1 LERNE
6 LLLRNYFGEVDLP
19 LNVESDIAP
28 REDENGLVKSIVS
41 KATLASRAFDRPAF
55 SRMLKSLT
63 KVYNIEA
70 RLNVD
75 FEESYAFLKNGTLA
89 NAELF
94 LNSSV
99 SNWYAVTTGHKLIQV
114 TARGLEVLKTAEDM
128 VETLEMNEPN
138 TE

>member
-1 LERNE
+1 MKN
-6 LLLRNYFGEVDLP
+6 
-19 LNVESDIAP
+19 
-28 REDENGLVKSIVS
+28 
-41 KATLASRAFDRPAF
+41 
-55 SRMLKSLT
+55 LT
-63 KVYNIEA
+63 GVYNIEA

-99 SNWYAVTTGHKLIQV
+99 SNWYTVTTGHKLIQV